1 MRQIPAYHIW
11 PSGDN
16 ALTIDFGN
24 VIDPGIN
31 RWVMVVNN
39 ALNKNPFNGFIET
52 VPAYASLTVYY
63 NLLQLVQLQKGSIT
77 VFDKIKN
84 HVQKIIDRLVVNAD
98 SESPV
103 TLVEIPVCYHPS
115 LGADIITLGK
125 IKNLSVQKIIDLHTA
140 GRYQVYMTGFLP
152 GFAYMG
158 QVNDAIALPRKKT
171 PVPVRAGSVG
181 IAGRQTGIY
190 PLHSPGGWHIIGC
203 TPIAMFDAAAASPCY
218 LKPGNIVQF
227 KQIDLDEF
235 NSYPNRLT

>member
-24 VIDPGIN
+24 IIDPGIN
-31 RWVMVVNN
+31 RWVMMINN
-39 ALNKNPFNGFIET
+39 ALAQHPCPGFTET

-63 NLLQLVQLQKGSIT
+63 NLLQLVQLQKGNIT

-84 HVQKIIDRLVVNAD
+84 HVQKIIDSLSINTVNELPA
-98 SESPV
+98 
-103 TLVEIPVCYHPS
+103 TIIEIPVCYHPS
-115 LGADIITLGK
+115 QGTDIAALAKAKDLPI
-125 IKNLSVQKIIDLHTA
+125 QKIIDLHA
-140 GRYQVYMTGFLP
+140 AREYQVYMTGFLP

-158 QVNDAIALPRKKT
+158 QVDDAIAHPRKKT
-171 PVPVRAGSVG
+171 PVPVKAGSVG

-190 PLHSPGGWHIIGC
+190 PLHSPGGWHIIGR
-203 TPIAMFDAAAASPCY
+203 TPIAMFDASADDSCY

-227 KQIDLDEF
+227 KPIALDEF
-235 NSYPNRLT
+235 NSYPHRPA